1 MDRSPTVAAAS
12 SQVRQAPR
20 SQVMN
25 LRHSGIGMTS
35 KRTQQR
41 MIERLRASGIR
52 DEAVMSA
59 MREVPR
65 HLFVDEALASRA
77 YEDVSLPIGFG
88 QTISHPYTV
97 ARLCEIAREG
107 RALERVLEVGTG
119 CGYQA
124 AVLSRLA
131 KEVYSIERIAP
142 LLSRARVRLREM
154 QFRNVRVKHADG
166 QYGLEKAAPF
176 DAIVMAAAATQIPE
190 ALTEQ
195 LATGGRLVLPLGTDD
210 QRLLVV
216 TRTERGLEQETLDE
230 VNFVPLLSGVST

>member
-1 MDRSPTVAAAS
+1 MN
-12 SQVRQAPR
+12 PR
-20 SQVMN
+20 
-25 LRHSGIGMTS
+25 HAGIGMTS

-41 MIERLRASGIR
+41 MVERLRAAGIS
-52 DEAVMSA
+52 DEAVLSA
-59 MREVPR
+59 MLEVPR
-65 HLFVDEALASRA
+65 HVFVDEALATRA

-88 QTISHPYTV
+88 QTISHPFTV
-97 ARLCEIAREG
+97 ARLCEIVHQG
-107 RALERVLEVGTG
+107 RTLERVLEVGTG

-142 LLSRARVRLREM
+142 LLSRARVRLREI
-154 QFRNVRVKHADG
+154 QFRNIRVKHADG
-166 QYGLEKAAPF
+166 QFGLEKAAPF
-176 DAIVMAAAATQIPE
+176 DAIVMAAAAAQVPD

-195 LATGGRLVLPLGTDD
+195 LAIGGRLVLPLGTGE

-230 VNFVPLLSGVST
+230 VNFVPMLAGVST

>member
-1 MDRSPTVAAAS
+1 MN
-12 SQVRQAPR
+12 PR
-20 SQVMN
+20 
-25 LRHSGIGMTS
+25 HAGIGMTS

-41 MIERLRASGIR
+41 MVERLRAAGIS
-52 DEAVMSA
+52 DEAVLSA
-59 MREVPR
+59 MLEVPR
-65 HLFVDEALASRA
+65 HVFVDEALATRA

-88 QTISHPYTV
+88 QTISHPFTV
-97 ARLCEIAREG
+97 ARLCEIVHQG
-107 RALERVLEVGTG
+107 RTLERVLEVGTG

-142 LLSRARVRLREM
+142 LLSRARVRLREI
-154 QFRNVRVKHADG
+154 QFRNIRVKHADG
-166 QYGLEKAAPF
+166 QFGLEKAAPF
-176 DAIVMAAAATQIPE
+176 DAIVMAAAAAQVPD

-195 LATGGRLVLPLGTDD
+195 LAIGGRLVLPLGTEE

-230 VNFVPLLSGVST
+230 VNFVPMLAGVST

>member
-1 MDRSPTVAAAS
+1 MN
-12 SQVRQAPR
+12 PR
-20 SQVMN
+20 
-25 LRHSGIGMTS
+25 HAGIGMTS

-41 MIERLRASGIR
+41 MVERLRAAGIS
-52 DEAVMSA
+52 DEAVLSA
-59 MREVPR
+59 MLEVPR
-65 HLFVDEALASRA
+65 HVFVDEALATRA

-88 QTISHPYTV
+88 QTISHPFTV
-97 ARLCEIAREG
+97 ARLCEIVHQG
-107 RALERVLEVGTG
+107 RTLERVLEVGTG

-142 LLSRARVRLREM
+142 LLSRARVRLREI
-154 QFRNVRVKHADG
+154 QFRNIRVKHADG
-166 QYGLEKAAPF
+166 QFGLEKAAPF
-176 DAIVMAAAATQIPE
+176 DAIVMAAAAAQVPD

-195 LATGGRLVLPLGTDD
+195 LAIGGRLVLPIGTGE

-230 VNFVPLLSGVST
+230 VNFVPMLAGVST